1 MNKSVSDA
9 PNKAEETYQLLEQLD
24 HILKRPE
31 TYIGSNRPCREEMWI
46 VDESGIEGP
55 RIVKKEITERDH
67 FSVVK
72 EAKKKYNKLKENTV
86 EFLKQRDELVRAF
99 LKSDMPK
106 WGSFTFQ
113 VK

>member
-1 MNKSVSDA
+1 MEKDQRKKMQPVDCTND
-9 PNKAEETYQLLEQLD
+9 YQMVLAGL
-24 HILKRPE
+24 RP
-31 TYIGSNRPCREEMWI
+31 P
-46 VDESGIEGP
+46 
-55 RIVKKEITERDH
+55 IVKKEITERDH